1 MHTYTHTWHTNIRA
15 HHVQMSNKLL
25 YRSKQRGFLE
35 LDLLMG
41 LWAEENIPHMD
52 MPTMEEFSLVLD
64 QVRLSSCRMQYCLV
78 FLYAGATNKSKE
90 LVEQLVFGYRTVKA
104 VCLHLQAA
112 FDHVVRGTQCIC
124 LLLV

>member
-1 MHTYTHTWHTNIRA
+1 
-15 HHVQMSNKLL
+15 
-25 YRSKQRGFLE
+25 
-35 LDLLMG
+35 MG